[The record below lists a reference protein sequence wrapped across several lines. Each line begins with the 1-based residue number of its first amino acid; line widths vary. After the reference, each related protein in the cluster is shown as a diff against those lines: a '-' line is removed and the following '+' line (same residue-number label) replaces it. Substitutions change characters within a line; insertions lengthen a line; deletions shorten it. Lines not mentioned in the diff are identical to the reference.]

1 MLPVVTIRFRES
13 EDTFGGI
20 SDRGEKEDTSI
31 ELNFFRLGGAFVFF
45 FSEDKILAIS
55 STVGLSNNMA
65 RENFFTLKR
74 FLIAPLRRE
83 ASKECPPMAKKSS
96 RRPTGSLLSSRP
108 NTSAIKDATIFS
120 FSL

>member
-45 FSEDKILAIS
+45 FSEDKNLGNIFHRGIIKQH
-55 STVGLSNNMA
+55 GK
-65 RENFFTLKR
+65 RE
-74 FLIAPLRRE
+74 FLYSETFLDRTAQ
-83 ASKECPPMAKKSS
+83 
-96 RRPTGSLLSSRP
+96 T
-108 NTSAIKDATIFS
+108 
-120 FSL
+120 